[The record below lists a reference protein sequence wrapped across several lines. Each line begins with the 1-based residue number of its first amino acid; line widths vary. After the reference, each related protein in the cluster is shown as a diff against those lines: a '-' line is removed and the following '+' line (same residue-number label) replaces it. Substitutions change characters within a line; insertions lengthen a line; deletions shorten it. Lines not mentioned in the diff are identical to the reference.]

1 MLVVGQDG
9 TWPTAPASWRS
20 PGGGGGFG
28 ALRSVKEH
36 VVAGVDRGVKWKT
49 SDTVAIST
57 DS

>member
-20 PGGGGGFG
+20 PWRGGFG

-36 VVAGVDRGVKWKT
+36 VVAGVDRGVEWKT